1 VPPSF
6 YPMTDTVAETLC
18 FL

>member
-6 YPMTDTVAETLC
+6 YQIN
-18 FL
+18 